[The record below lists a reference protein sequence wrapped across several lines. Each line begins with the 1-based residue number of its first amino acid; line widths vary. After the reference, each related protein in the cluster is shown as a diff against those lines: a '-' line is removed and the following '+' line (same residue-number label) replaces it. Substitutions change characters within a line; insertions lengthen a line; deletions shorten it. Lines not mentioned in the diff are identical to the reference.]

1 MFCVQCGKEIPEGA
15 SVCPGCGAKA
25 EKEIS
30 FSDVTNYA
38 GKKAQQ
44 MSEGIQNQVQNFRQ
58 TQAEAEESRKVKD
71 VSELFVDEQE
81 EQKAVIGSGYLNNM
95 LHSGVLGKGFGV
107 LTNRRLYYRGK
118 CFYKSGGQFMN
129 TDEDCTVDLQDI
141 TSTGFIY
148 ARNLIWLVFAVLAD
162 VASFFFLFAAVMVSS
177 YNRPLFVL
185 LLGVFIIAAVL
196 FSLLFVLTK
205 KTIYEV
211 TFAGGQLSI
220 KASSYGVSEV
230 RAFDKALRREKDSL
244 LKKMK

>member
-44 MSEGIQNQVQNFRQ
+44 MSEGLQNQVQNFRQ

-81 EQKAVIGSGYLNNM
+81 EQKAVIGGGYLNNM
-95 LHSGVLGKGFGV
+95 LHSGV
-107 LTNRRLYYRGK
+107 
-118 CFYKSGGQFMN
+118 
-129 TDEDCTVDLQDI
+129 
-141 TSTGFIY
+141 
-148 ARNLIWLVFAVLAD
+148 
-162 VASFFFLFAAVMVSS
+162 FLFAVVMVSS

-205 KTIYEV
+205 KTI
-211 TFAGGQLSI
+211 
-220 KASSYGVSEV
+220 
-230 RAFDKALRREKDSL
+230 
-244 LKKMK
+244 